1 MKRMNRARRNV
12 ALSIITLGTV
22 FATGTSA
29 FAADPV
35 ASVDVSNGSSEPE
48 ATNVDNAGVIDAA
61 VGLANTA
68 VGVLNGDAV
77 PEFSQNESGGVNIVL
92 DPSSVP
98 GLREAFAPE
107 GDRSGLTP
115 ERGKDA
121 AGNTVV
127 FPTSGTLTSGFGT
140 RWGAMHNGIDVANP
154 VGTPIYSV
162 MDGTVINSGPAQGFG
177 NWIRIQHVDG
187 SISVYGHMPANS
199 LRVNV
204 GDHVSA
210 GDHIADI
217 GNEGRSTG
225 PHLHFEIHP
234 GGGAAVD
241 PVGWFDERG
250 ISV

>member
-12 ALSIITLGTV
+12 ALSIVTLGTV

-35 ASVDVSNGSSEPE
+35 ASVDVSNGSSEPQ

-115 ERGKDA
+115 E
-121 AGNTVV
+121 
-127 FPTSGTLTSGFGT
+127 
-140 RWGAMHNGIDVANP
+140 
-154 VGTPIYSV
+154 
-162 MDGTVINSGPAQGFG
+162 
-177 NWIRIQHVDG
+177 
-187 SISVYGHMPANS
+187 
-199 LRVNV
+199 
-204 GDHVSA
+204 
-210 GDHIADI
+210 
-217 GNEGRSTG
+217 
-225 PHLHFEIHP
+225 
-234 GGGAAVD
+234 
-241 PVGWFDERG
+241 
-250 ISV
+250 